1 MVNIVRSADQVQI
14 LRDLGAEHIVNSA
27 EPSFIGDLFAAL
39 EETGATLA
47 FDAVGGGKLAVQILS
62 GMEAVAS
69 ASAKSYSGYGSSVH
83 KQVYIYG
90 ALDTGPTELT
100 RSFGMAWGIGGWLL
114 FNFLV
119 KAGPETVARLK
130 ARVAAE
136 IKTTF
141 ASHYTRT
148 ISLLEALDPDVIA
161 AYSRRATGEKF
172 LINPNLAAE

>member
-1 MVNIVRSADQVQI
+1 
-14 LRDLGAEHIVNSA
+14 
-27 EPSFIGDLFAAL
+27 
-39 EETGATLA
+39 
-47 FDAVGGGKLAVQILS
+47 
-62 GMEAVAS
+62 MEAVAS
-69 ASAKSYSGYGSSVH
+69 ASAKTYSGYGSSVY

-90 ALDTGPTELT
+90 GLDTGPTELT
-100 RSFGMAWGIGGWLL
+100 RGFGMSWGIGGWLL
-114 FNFLV
+114 SNFLAKV
-119 KAGPETVARLK
+119 GPEAVARLK

-172 LINPNLAAE
+172 LINPNLAVD